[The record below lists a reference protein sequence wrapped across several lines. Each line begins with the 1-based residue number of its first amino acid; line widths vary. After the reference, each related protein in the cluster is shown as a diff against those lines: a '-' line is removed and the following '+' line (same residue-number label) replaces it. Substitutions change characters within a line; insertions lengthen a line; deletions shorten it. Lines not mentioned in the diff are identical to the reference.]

1 MPDSPYDY
9 IIIGAGAAGLSLLS
23 RMIDADLLRNK
34 KLLLIEKS
42 PKKLNDRTWCFWEK
56 EPGYFEDI
64 VYKKWDQLNFYD
76 TGDAIPLNIAPYTY
90 KMIRGIDFYEYCFAK
105 AAAHPSV
112 TIEYGEASFG
122 VIEHGRRHIQLNGK
136 TIQTDRSIVFNS
148 IFNAPAATPNTYH
161 LLQHFKGW
169 IIKTPKP
176 VFIPNKG
183 TLMDFRIHQTP
194 GASFVYVLPL
204 SADSALVEYTLFT
217 ATLLEK
223 KIYEEELKYYI
234 ENFLQINDYTIE
246 EEEFGIIPMTNVK
259 FPFFEQGVFNIG
271 IAGGQT
277 KSSTGYTFQFIQ
289 KQSSAIVA
297 CLLQGKDIQSIS
309 PGYGRFHFYDSVL
322 LNLLDKGS
330 PPCKEIFSR
339 LFRKNEAAE
348 VFKFLDNE
356 TALAEEIRIMKTLQF
371 FPFLKAALQQ
381 IF

>member
-1 MPDSPYDY
+1 MPASSYDY

-56 EPGYFEDI
+56 EPGYFEEI
-64 VYKKWDQLNFYD
+64 VHKKWDQLNFYD
-76 TGDAIPLNIAPYTY
+76 TGEAIPLHIAPYTY
-90 KMIRGIDFYEYCFAK
+90 KMIRGIDFYEHCFAK
-105 AAAHPSV
+105 AASHSSV
-112 TIEYGEASFG
+112 TIEYGEAKLG
-122 VIEHGRRHIQLNGK
+122 VNNQGARTIELNGK
-136 TIQTDRSIVFNS
+136 SILTDGAIVFNS
-148 IFNAPAATPNTYH
+148 IFSTPAAAPKTYH

-169 IIKTPKP
+169 IIKTSKP
-176 VFIPNKG
+176 VFTPNKG

-204 SADSALVEYTLFT
+204 STDSALIEYTLFT
-217 ATLLEK
+217 ASLLEK
-223 KIYEEELKYYI
+223 KVYDEELKFYI
-234 ENFLQINDYTIE
+234 ENFLHINDYSIE

-259 FPFFEQGVFNIG
+259 FPFFENGIFNIG

-297 CLLQGKDIQSIS
+297 CMLQGKDIQSIS
-309 PGYGRFHFYDSVL
+309 PAPQRFHFYDSVL
-322 LNLLDKGS
+322 LNLLDKGT

-339 LFRKNEAAE
+339 LFRKNEAAG

-356 TALAEEIRIMKTLQF
+356 TSLAEEIRIMRTLQF

-381 IF
+381 IL

>member
-1 MPDSPYDY
+1 MPASSYDY

-56 EPGYFEDI
+56 DPGYFENI
-64 VYKKWDQLNFYD
+64 VHKRWEKLDFFD
-76 TGDAIPLNIAPYTY
+76 SGVAIPLQMAPYTY
-90 KMIRGIDFYEYCFAK
+90 KMIRGIDFYEHCFAK
-105 AAAHPSV
+105 AASHPSV
-112 TIEYGEASFG
+112 TIEYGEANIGRVEQGSRS
-122 VIEHGRRHIQLNGK
+122 IELNGK
-136 TIQTDRSIVFNS
+136 TILTDGAIVFNS
-148 IFNAPAATPNTYH
+148 VFSAPPPTPKTYH

-169 IIKTPKP
+169 IIKTAKP
-176 VFIPNKG
+176 VFTPDKG

-204 SADSALVEYTLFT
+204 SADSALIEYTLFT

-223 KIYEEELKYYI
+223 KVYDEELKYYI
-234 ENFLQINDYTIE
+234 ENFLHINDYSIE

-259 FPFFEQGVFNIG
+259 FPFYEHGIFNIG

-309 PGYGRFHFYDSVL
+309 PAPRRFHFYDSVL
-322 LNLLDKGS
+322 LNLLDKGN

-339 LFRKNEAAE
+339 LFRRNEAAE

-356 TALAEEIRIMKTLQF
+356 TSLPEEIRIMRTLQF

-381 IF
+381 IL